1 MTMLYLDLGMGAAG
15 DMLNAA
21 LLELLPQ
28 HRDEFLQIM
37 NGLGLPGVSVTA
49 EPSIKCGI
57 TGTHVDVSVHG
68 ISEQSVDVTDAQ
80 PTRHHHHDHGSPR
93 QETGDHDHHDAP
105 ETPDGGQQHAS
116 IEHIQSHS
124 HSSYPRIIEI
134 VNGLDIPQRVRADAI
149 AVYSLLAEAEAVVHG
164 MPVDEIH
171 FHEVGESDAIAD
183 IVGACLLMSWL
194 APQRVLA
201 SPVHVGSGKV
211 SCAHGIVPVPAP
223 ATERLL
229 RGIPVYGGA
238 VRGELCTPTGAALL
252 KYFVDEFVQAM
263 PVMTIRAAG
272 YGMGTKDFEA
282 ANCVRALLGE
292 VAELGAS
299 GDVVELSCNLDDMT
313 GERLGYAQEQL
324 FAAGAVEVFTTAVTM
339 KKGRPGILLTCL
351 CPVAQRDDVVRAIFR
366 HTTTIGVRE
375 HLCHRFTLDRSEE
388 AVQTPYGQVRVKT
401 VSGYGVRRSKP
412 EYEDLAAV
420 ADREGLDL
428 ETVGRVV
435 SEAWQGRSSAAA
447 AVSTARSVR
456 DVVGQA

>member
-68 ISEQSVDVTDAQ
+68 ISEQSVDVADAQ
-80 PTRHHHHDHGSPR
+80 PSRHHHPDHGSPR
-93 QETGDHDHHDAP
+93 QETGDHDHHDAS

-124 HSSYPRIIEI
+124 RSSYPRIVEI

-149 AVYSLLAEAEAVVHG
+149 AVYSLL
-164 MPVDEIH
+164 
-171 FHEVGESDAIAD
+171 
-183 IVGACLLMSWL
+183 
-194 APQRVLA
+194 

-211 SCAHGIVPVPAP
+211 RCAHGIVPVPAP

-282 ANCVRALLGE
+282 ANCVRVLLGE
-292 VAELGAS
+292 AAELGAS

-435 SEAWQGRSSAAA
+435 SEAWQATQ
-447 AVSTARSVR
+447 V
-456 DVVGQA
+456 